1 MLIDW
6 FTVIA
11 QAINFLILVWL
22 LKRFLYQ
29 PILNAIDAREERI
42 AKELKAADEKKAE
55 AQKERD
61 LLARKNEEFNQQR
74 TTLLKKAMDEANMER
89 SQFLNDARKEAEDS
103 RAQWKEALRSEQ
115 SKLSQEIT
123 SQIQQEVFS
132 TARKLMT
139 DLANAKLEE
148 QMVDVFLSQI
158 RNQHQEVKEML
169 CSGSESS
176 SNLVQIRSGIALSPT
191 VRTALEKEVHELLG
205 ADVPIRFE
213 TEANLISGIECIMNG
228 KKIAWC
234 VTDYLDALQNK
245 VEAFWQTQMQ
255 SGFNPMS

>member
-42 AKELKAADEKKAE
+42 AKELKAADAKKAE

-61 LLARKNEEFNQQR
+61 LLAQKNEEFNQQR
-74 TTLLKKAMDEANMER
+74 ATLLKKAMDEADTER
-89 SQFLNDARKEAEDS
+89 SRFLNDARKEAEDL

-115 SKLSQEIT
+115 FKLSQEIT
-123 SQIQQEVFS
+123 SRIQQEVFS
-132 TARKLMT
+132 TTRKLLT

-148 QMVDVFLSQI
+148 QIVDVFLTQL
-158 RNQHQEVKEML
+158 REQHQEIKKMMS
-169 CSGSESS
+169 SGSESS
-176 SNLVQIRSGIALSPT
+176 PNAIQVRSGIALSST
-191 VRTALEKEVHELLG
+191 VRAAIEKRIHELIG
-205 ADVPIRFE
+205 TDVVIEFE

-228 KKIAWC
+228 RKIAWC
-234 VTDYLDALQNK
+234 ITDYLDALENE

-255 SGFNPMS
+255 SGFNPTS